1 MKETIQIEPDE
12 VSKIA
17 ARPSAT
23 SRPGNI
29 SRSDPAAGLDGP
41 MQRVLDAL
49 AELEQLGANEPRRE
63 LVAFLAGYSNTTSK
77 GFANAVSRLSS
88 LGFVEY
94 PERGMVRAAPLL
106 FLEDSR

>member
-1 MKETIQIEPDE
+1 MRTAEDGRRGDGHPEIMAGVQ
-12 VSKIA
+12 VV
-17 ARPSAT
+17 
-23 SRPGNI
+23 
-29 SRSDPAAGLDGP
+29 AAG
-41 MQRVLDAL
+41 
-49 AELEQLGANEPRRE
+49 
-63 LVAFLAGYSNTTSK
+63 YTNTTSK